1 MKIICKLW
9 DETISKSM
17 KTKIVVTQVTNKV
30 VTWVL
35 NSISAW
41 LVNVYTKNEIWDIT
55 RDFSVDFENIFLS

>member
-9 DETISKSM
+9 DETISQSM
-17 KTKIVVTQVTNKV
+17 KTKVVATKVTDKV
-30 VTWVL
+30 VVWVL

-41 LVNVYTKNEIWDIT
+41 LVNVYTKNEIWDIS

>member
-9 DETISKSM
+9 DETISQSM
-17 KTKIVVTQVTNKV
+17 KTKVVATQVTDKV
-30 VTWVL
+30 VVWVL

-41 LVNVYTKNEIWDIT
+41 LVNVYTKNEIWDIS

>member
-9 DETISKSM
+9 DETISQSM
-17 KTKIVVTQVTNKV
+17 KKRVVATKVTDKV
-30 VTWVL
+30 VVWVL

-41 LVNVYTKNEIWDIT
+41 LVNVYTKNEIWDIS

>member
-9 DETISKSM
+9 DETIA
-17 KTKIVVTQVTNKV
+17 TKVTDKV
-30 VTWVL
+30 VVWVL

-41 LVNVYTKNEIWDIT
+41 LVNVYTKNEIWDIS